1 MLRTLTRQ
9 IKEYRTASILTPF
22 WTAMEVVMDVLIPY
36 VTASL
41 IDKGLNAGNMENVCL
56 YGAIMLGMAFLSLAF
71 GILAGRSVAYA
82 SSGFAANL
90 RKAMYRNIQRF
101 AFSDIDKYST
111 SGLVTRM
118 TTDVN
123 NLQNAYQQ
131 ILRITVRAP
140 FRLVLSIVMCLVIDA
155 RLSLIFIVAMIILGC
170 SLYQIISRVAKLFQQ
185 VFERYDELN
194 QSVQENIHAIRVV
207 KAFVREDYE
216 NKKFSRAAEGLY
228 QLYVRAESLMALNHP
243 IMNMVVYGCIIAL
256 SWWGAHFIVSGTL
269 TTGELTSLFTYVM
282 SILQSL
288 MMLSMIF
295 VMLTQSAASAKRVC
309 EVIEEQPDIVNPEHP
324 VYEIADGSVVFRGVR
339 FDYHSKES
347 RNQGIIDTSVEK
359 EMHKSPD
366 SSEKKH
372 KRSALFNVSFKI
384 ESGETIGVIGGTG
397 SGKSTLVS
405 LISRLYDVSQGEVL
419 VGGRNVK
426 TYDLKA
432 LRSAVSVVLQSNIL
446 FSGSI
451 LDNLRWGHPQAT
463 QADCERACR
472 LACADE
478 FIEQMPEG
486 YNTHIEQGGTNVSGG
501 QKQRLCI
508 ARALLKQPK
517 ILILDDSTSACDT
530 ATDAKIQRAFREEL
544 PEMTKIII
552 AQRISSVKHCDRILV
567 MDNGVVTG
575 FDTHERLQKTNEL
588 YQEICA
594 IQEADCGD
602 FDAPSSPSQSG
613 GTRGG
618 LNNQTGKR

>member
-1 MLRTLTRQ
+1 MLRTLTQQ
-9 IKEYRTASILTPF
+9 IKEYRTASVMTPV
-22 WTAMEVVMDVLIPY
+22 WTATEVVLDVLIPY

-41 IDKGLNAGNMENVCL
+41 IDKGINAGSMENVYL
-56 YGAIMLGMAFLSLAF
+56 YGAIMIGMAFLSLAF

-82 SSGFAANL
+82 ASGFAANL

-140 FRLVLSIVMCLVIDA
+140 FRLILSIVMCLVIDA
-155 RLSLIFIVAMIILGC
+155 RLSVIFIVAMVVLGL
-170 SLYQIISRVAKLFQQ
+170 SLYNIITRVARLFAQ
-185 VFERYDELN
+185 VFEKYDDLN
-194 QSVQENIHAIRVV
+194 QSVQENIQAIRIV

-216 NKKFSRAAEGLY
+216 SRKFGKAAEGLY
-228 QLYVRAESLMALNHP
+228 KLYVRAESLMALNHP

-256 SWWGAHFIVSGTL
+256 SWWGAHFIVDGTL

-309 EVIEEQPDIVNPEHP
+309 EVIEEEPDIVNPEQP
-324 VYEIADGSVVFRGVR
+324 IYDIADGSVEFHSVR
-339 FDYHSKES
+339 FDYNSNNPKDSKES
-347 RNQGIIDTSVEK
+347 SNPR
-359 EMHKSPD
+359 KSR
-366 SSEKKH
+366 
-372 KRSALFNVSFKI
+372 RSALYNVNFNI
-384 ESGETIGVIGGTG
+384 ASGETIGVIGGTG
-397 SGKSTLVS
+397 SGKSTLIS
-405 LISRLYDVSQGEVL
+405 LISRLYDPYEGEVL
-419 VGGRNVK
+419 VGGRNVRE
-426 TYDLKA
+426 YDLTT
-432 LRSAVSVVLQSNIL
+432 LRSAVSVVLQNNIL

-451 LDNLRWGHPQAT
+451 LDNLRWGNPKAT
-463 QADCERACR
+463 IEDCRHACH

-478 FIEQMPEG
+478 FIDQMPEG
-486 YNTHIEQGGTNVSGG
+486 YNTQIAQGGTNVSGG

-508 ARALLKQPK
+508 ARALLKHPK

-530 ATDAKIQRAFREEL
+530 ATDAQIQRAFREEL
-544 PEMTKIII
+544 PMMTKLII
-552 AQRISSVKHCDRILV
+552 AQRISSVKDCDRILV

-575 FDTHERLQKTNEL
+575 FDTHEHLLQTNTL
-588 YQEICA
+588 YQEINA
-594 IQEADCGD
+594 IQNADCGD
-602 FDAPSSPSQSG
+602 FDERKTKG
-613 GTRGG
+613 GA
-618 LNNQTGKR
+618 L